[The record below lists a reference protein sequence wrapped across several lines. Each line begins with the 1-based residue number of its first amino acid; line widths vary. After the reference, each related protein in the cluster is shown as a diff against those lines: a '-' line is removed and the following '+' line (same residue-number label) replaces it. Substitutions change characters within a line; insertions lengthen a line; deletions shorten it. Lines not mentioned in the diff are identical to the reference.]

1 MKSSPCSTP
10 GIEKDERGN
19 VMEVIYT
26 NCCGIDVHKKSI
38 SACCRRMGTN
48 GEVRKEFMH
57 CGTMTRDILKLSDW
71 MKSAGVTHVALE
83 STGVYWKPVWNILE
97 GIFDVILVNAKHI
110 KQVPG
115 RKTDMKDCEWIAQLL
130 QFGLLPRS
138 FVPPRPIR
146 ELRDL
151 TRQRSKLA
159 QQKGSVVNRIQKV
172 LEDANIKLS
181 SVATDIMGVSG
192 REMLESMI
200 TGEADPVTLASL
212 AKRRLRAKIP
222 ELILALEGKLTSHH
236 RFLLNLLMRQLKD
249 IESYI
254 EELNVMIEEK
264 MRPFEE
270 VLRLLVTIPGVD
282 QYTAECLIAEIGI
295 DMDQFPS
302 SAHLASWAGICPGN
316 NESAGKRKSG
326 KTPKGNRW
334 LRRVLG
340 ESAWAAG
347 KTKNSYLSAQYQR
360 ILTRRGKKRAIVAV
374 GHTILVICYHVI
386 KEKKAYEDL
395 GHDHFARMNPDRHK
409 RYYVDK
415 LESLGYEVTLT
426 KAA

>member
-1 MKSSPCSTP
+1 
-10 GIEKDERGN
+10 
-19 VMEVIYT
+19 MEVIYT
-26 NCCGIDVHKKSI
+26 HCCGLDVHKKSI
-38 SACCRRMGTN
+38 SACFREMGPK
-48 GEVRKEFMH
+48 GEVRKKFMR
-57 CGTMTRDILKLSDW
+57 CGTMTKDILRLSDW
-71 MKSAGVTHVALE
+71 MKSHGVSHVAME

-97 GIFDVILVNAKHI
+97 GLFDVLLVNAKHI

-138 FVPPRPIR
+138 FVPPKPIR

-151 TRQRSKLA
+151 TRHRSKLA

-192 REMLESMI
+192 REMLEALI
-200 TGEADPVTLASL
+200 AGQDDPGVMAEL
-212 AKRRLRAKIP
+212 AKRRLRSKIP
-222 ELILALEGKLTSHH
+222 ELTLALEGKVTSHH
-236 RFLLNLLMRQLKD
+236 RFLLRLLIRQLD
-249 IESYI
+249 DLESYI
-254 EELNVMIEEK
+254 EELNSMIEEK
-264 MRPFEE
+264 MRPFDEA
-270 VLRLLVTIPGVD
+270 LRLLVTIPGVD
-282 QYTAECLIAEIGI
+282 LTTAECLIAEVGI

-316 NESAGKRKSG
+316 DESAGKRKSG

-340 ESAWAAG
+340 ESSWAASR
-347 KTKNSYLSAQYQR
+347 TKNTYLSAQYNR
-360 ILTRRGKKRAIVAV
+360 ILMRRGKKRAIVAV
-374 GHTILVICYHVI
+374 GHSILVSYYYII
-386 KEKKAYEDL
+386 KEKKAYQDL
-395 GHDHFARMNPDRHK
+395 GSDYFTRLNPESHK
-409 RYYVDK
+409 RYHVKK
-415 LESLGYEVTLT
+415 LESLGYEVILT

>member
-1 MKSSPCSTP
+1 MGAKGEVKQEFMRCST
-10 GIEKDERGN
+10 
-19 VMEVIYT
+19 
-26 NCCGIDVHKKSI
+26 
-38 SACCRRMGTN
+38 
-48 GEVRKEFMH
+48 
-57 CGTMTRDILKLSDW
+57 MTKDILRLSDW
-71 MKSAGVTHVALE
+71 MKSHGVTHVAME

-97 GIFDVILVNAKHI
+97 GVFDVILVNAKHI

-130 QFGLLPRS
+130 QVGLLPKS

-151 TRQRSKLA
+151 TRHRSKLS

-200 TGEADPVTLASL
+200 AGEEDPGTLADL
-212 AKRRLRAKIP
+212 AKRRLRSKIP
-222 ELILALEGKLTSHH
+222 ELTLALEGKLTSHH
-236 RFLLNLLMRQLKD
+236 RFLLSLMIRQLKD

-254 EELNVMIEEK
+254 EELSAMIEEK
-264 MRPFEE
+264 MRPFDEE
-270 VLRLLVTIPGVD
+270 LRLLVTIPGVD

-295 DMDQFPS
+295 DMNQFPS

-334 LRRVLG
+334 LRRILG
-340 ESAWAAG
+340 ESGWAAG
-347 KTKNSYLSAQYQR
+347 KTKNTYLSAQYQR

-374 GHTILVICYHVI
+374 GHSILVICYHVI
-386 KEKKAYEDL
+386 KGKKAYQDL
-395 GHDHFARMNPDRHK
+395 GSDHFARMNPERHK

-415 LESLGYEVTLT
+415 LESLGYEVILS